1 MSGICSDV
9 EDNNIRFGDEFYDAI
24 AICIG
29 EGFEVRVRVF
39 DRVDLDDVRE
49 ILRRLDEFARLRG
62 LKVSRVSIESPSILE
77 LVFSLESV
85 DRGEGDGHR

>member
-1 MSGICSDV
+1 MTGICSDSK
-9 EDNNIRFGDEFYDAI
+9 DNNIRFGDGFYDAI

-62 LKVSRVSIESPSILE
+62 LRISRVSIESPSILE

-85 DRGEGDGHR
+85 GRGGDDGYG